1 MAAHEAESRACDLA
15 LRHMEA
21 YCYPSSGPNTPRPPS
36 ASLTYTFFNDRSSSQ
51 TSLPSTA
58 SPSSSSPISASQ
70 HTVTDQDLK
79 ELSKQYWLRDNLPA
93 KHAAAINVLRG
104 EQAQRLRRRQKNYE
118 AEMTKLVRFHEQEL
132 RELEMGFSYEQQN
145 LEEWAKVKQR
155 RLQARWELQ
164 ETSWRKALER
174 DTEVAFKGPI
184 RRVEWPEEIG
194 SETYS
199 SGIVERM
206 GSRSDLYR
214 SKDPKKD
221 FPSPTL
227 SALSGGKGTKIYLVP

>member
-1 MAAHEAESRACDLA
+1 
-15 LRHMEA
+15 MEA
-21 YCYPSSGPNTPRPPS
+21 YCHPSSQPNTPRPLS
-36 ASLTYTFFNDRSSSQ
+36 ATLTFFNDRSSSQ
-51 TSLPSTA
+51 TSLPSIA
-58 SPSSSSPISASQ
+58 SPPSPTSPSQ
-70 HTVTDQDLK
+70 HKVTEQDLN

-118 AEMTKLVRFHEQEL
+118 AEIAKLTRFHDQEL
-132 RELEMGFSYEQQN
+132 RELEKGFSYEQDD
-145 LEEWAKVKQR
+145 LEEWAKVKRR

-184 RRVEWPEEIG
+184 RQVRWPEEFG
-194 SETYS
+194 AESS

-206 GSRSDLYR
+206 DSRSDPSWSR
-214 SKDPKKD
+214 DPRRD
-221 FPSPTL
+221 LPSPTL